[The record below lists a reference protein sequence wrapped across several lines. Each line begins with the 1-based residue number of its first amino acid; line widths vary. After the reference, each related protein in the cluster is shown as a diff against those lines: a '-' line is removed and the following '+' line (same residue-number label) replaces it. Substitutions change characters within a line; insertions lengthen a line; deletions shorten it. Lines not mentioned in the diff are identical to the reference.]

1 VTETLFIRLGS
12 QAQDTVH
19 WLITDEAALDH
30 QEIIASGELTNASQL
45 TELTSKAENRQVKVI
60 VPGSDVLLK
69 SLNVPA
75 KSSKAMRL
83 AAPYML
89 EDSLAEEV
97 DELFFAYA
105 QLPEDAE
112 QNNCFTAVVSHQQ
125 MQQWLIWLAD
135 AEISTK
141 TILPDTLAMP
151 ITADEWQV
159 IAIGQRQEQI
169 IVRKGLWQGF
179 VLDANSWQIQL
190 QSLAN
195 LANKND
201 EENNERLNSVTIN
214 AYSPVE
220 VNQHIELVA
229 MPEELPLALLA
240 KHYSKQSHQF
250 NLMQGEY
257 KLKERRSNTS
267 QQWLWV
273 AGVAMFALVL
283 NLGFKGTQLWQLNSA
298 QEITEQQIISEYKK
312 AFPKAKRVRLSTIK
326 SQLNR
331 ELALLGSSTDKQGF
345 LAMLAKLQPAFAKVP
360 ALKPDTLKFDGKRQE
375 LRIQASAKDYQAF
388 EQFSLAL
395 VDFNVKQGSQSNQGD
410 QVTGSFS
417 ISNKKN
423 STSSKTKTRKPTGQ
437 ARRVTRSQEA
447 SS

>member
-19 WLITDEAALDH
+19 WLITNKTALDE
-30 QEIIASGELTNASQL
+30 QEIIASGQLGNASQL
-45 TELTSKAENRQVKVI
+45 TELTSKADNRHVKVL

-83 AAPYML
+83 AAPFML

-97 DELFFAYA
+97 DDLFFAYA
-105 QLPEDAE
+105 QLPTDAE
-112 QNNCFTAVVSHQQ
+112 QNNCFTAIVSHQQ
-125 MQQWLIWLAD
+125 MQQWLVWLAD
-135 AEISTK
+135 ADIPTK

-159 IAIGQRQEQI
+159 IAIGQRQEQV

-195 LANKND
+195 LAKKND

-214 AYSPVE
+214 AYSPIE
-220 VNQHIELVA
+220 VNEHIELVA
-229 MPEELPLALLA
+229 MPEELPLALMA

-250 NLMQGEY
+250 NLMQGQY

-267 QQWLWV
+267 QQWLLV

-298 QEITEQQIISEYKK
+298 QDITEQQIISEYKK
-312 AFPKAKRVRLSTIK
+312 SFPKSQACQTINYK
-326 SQLNR
+326 I
-331 ELALLGSSTDKQGF
+331 AIKQRACF
-345 LAMLAKLQPAFAKVP
+345 
-360 ALKPDTLKFDGKRQE
+360 
-375 LRIQASAKDYQAF
+375 
-388 EQFSLAL
+388 
-395 VDFNVKQGSQSNQGD
+395 
-410 QVTGSFS
+410 
-417 ISNKKN
+417 
-423 STSSKTKTRKPTGQ
+423 TGQ
-437 ARRVTRSQEA
+437 
-447 SS
+447 